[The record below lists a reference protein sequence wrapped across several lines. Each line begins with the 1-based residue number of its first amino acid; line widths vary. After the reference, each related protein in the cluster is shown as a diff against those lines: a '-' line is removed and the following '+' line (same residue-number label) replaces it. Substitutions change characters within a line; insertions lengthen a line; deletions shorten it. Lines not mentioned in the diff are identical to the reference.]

1 MCGIREIKGRGSA
14 AVAIRLI
21 QFDMS
26 RSNCIRQTHPP
37 DSSVPIAFDA
47 ATFEMAGLDLPLNR
61 QDRATKII
69 LRSKGYLHPV
79 LRARIVNPGC
89 AVGDQYSGSLGL
101 VSSKRTLP
109 VCCSISRL
117 PTHFG
122 ADGNAYFDWLE
133 NVR

>member
-79 LRARIVNPGC
+79 LRARVVNPGR
-89 AVGDQYSGSLGL
+89 AVGDHRLRGAPL
-101 VSSKRTLP
+101 VLS
-109 VCCSISRL
+109 
-117 PTHFG
+117 
-122 ADGNAYFDWLE
+122 FDKSCICKS
-133 NVR
+133 